1 MSTGMLL
8 KHWYVA
14 EHMLKFLGLFYLS
27 TISLSGV
34 YYPTSLLMMHDII
47 EIADHLTQF
56 ENDDRLREVVVP
68 IKTKFMKYWA
78 NIPLLYSYTFIL
90 DPR

>member
-1 MSTGMLL
+1 LTDE
-8 KHWYVA
+8 HWYVV

-34 YYPTSLLMMHDII
+34 YYPTSLLMMHAII

-68 IKTKFMKYWA
+68 IKTKFMKYCTL
-78 NIPLLYSYTFIL
+78 IHSYWIL
-90 DPR
+90 AEWIH